1 MSSNHIPLIAS
12 ELALEKKELIRSDAL
27 DNIESEEQR
36 KRICEDLLNQST
48 FLQAIMDAM
57 PHSVFYKDTGL
68 RYMGCNKTFERFL
81 GIGQGQI
88 VGKTVYDVWPQ
99 DLAGLYQRTDL
110 EILASPDLRPIVYE
124 GVVQGND
131 GRRYD
136 VRFHKAVFRNP
147 DGSAGGIIGTM
158 EDITERKRA
167 EQQQMIVEAQL
178 RQAQKMEAL
187 GTLAGGISHD
197 FNNILGIIIG
207 FAELAYWDVGE
218 NSPAGKSLKNILQ
231 ATNRAKALVQQIL
244 SFCRGSSE
252 ENKPVQLGLI
262 VKEVLKMLRASLPS
276 TIDIRQN
283 VASKAVVLADP
294 TQIHQILMNL
304 CTNAAQAMQ
313 ENVGVLEVSLTD
325 TVIGP
330 ESVDTYPDIPF
341 GPYVTLSVRDTGTG
355 ISPAIIGRIFD
366 PFFTTKA
373 PGIGTGLGLSVV
385 HGIVKSCGGT
395 IKVES
400 LPGQGTTFHLFFPAM
415 ERDQLR
421 EIVETIS
428 LPRGRERILFVDDE
442 PALVETANEMLGRLG
457 YDVICRTNGMEA
469 REAFVHQSKEKP
481 FDLVITDLTMPH
493 FTGIELVRELL
504 RIDPGISVILCTGFS
519 EKMDE

>member
-1 MSSNHIPLIAS
+1 M
-12 ELALEKKELIRSDAL
+12 
-27 DNIESEEQR
+27 
-36 KRICEDLLNQST
+36 
-48 FLQAIMDAM
+48 
-57 PHSVFYKDTGL
+57 
-68 RYMGCNKTFERFL
+68 
-81 GIGQGQI
+81 
-88 VGKTVYDVWPQ
+88 
-99 DLAGLYQRTDL
+99 
-110 EILASPDLRPIVYE
+110 
-124 GVVQGND
+124 VQGND

-519 EKMDE
+519 EKMDEEKAKSLGISGVLFKPVAIRDFAEMVRNILDKRAAR